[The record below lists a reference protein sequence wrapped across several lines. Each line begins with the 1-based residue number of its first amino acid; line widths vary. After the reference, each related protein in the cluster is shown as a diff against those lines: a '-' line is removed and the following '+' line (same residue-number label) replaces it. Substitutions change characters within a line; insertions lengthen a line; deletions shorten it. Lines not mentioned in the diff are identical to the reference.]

1 MAANLKLFDFAL
13 GEEQMA
19 ELDAQRAALQDK
31 LTALEA
37 QCGAAEGEVEKLR
50 LQKADVDAR
59 AAAVEAEKVQQVPR
73 LQYSMSLFANIS
85 KIKWDF
91 AAFDQGGR
99 VKGTLSVPGSD
110 AVKAFDMDPR
120 VTSDYDIA
128 NNLWAM
134 LDE

>member
-1 MAANLKLFDFAL
+1 
-13 GEEQMA
+13 
-19 ELDAQRAALQDK
+19 
-31 LTALEA
+31 
-37 QCGAAEGEVEKLR
+37 
-50 LQKADVDAR
+50 
-59 AAAVEAEKVQQVPR
+59 
-73 LQYSMSLFANIS
+73 MSLFANIS